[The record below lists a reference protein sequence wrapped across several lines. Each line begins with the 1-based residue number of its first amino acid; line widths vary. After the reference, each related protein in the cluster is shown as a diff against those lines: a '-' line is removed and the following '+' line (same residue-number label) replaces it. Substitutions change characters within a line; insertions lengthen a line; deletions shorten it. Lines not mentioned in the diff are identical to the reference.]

1 MQSKFWHRAF
11 CVLSCAAVA
20 GGCGKKHIQ
29 TVADGPALAMP
40 APPSRV
46 FAPIEDEEPLAATT
60 RPESNTPAQ
69 PPSAPQQASPSRR
82 RPTPAESER
91 TEQPAAPASAPAPT
105 IEVPRELRAASSPTD
120 ADAERKIGDLIKRA
134 SSTLGNVYYQGLTI
148 QRRELYELAKA
159 SITDAEKAM
168 KERNYQYAETLA
180 DKALKLATELLGR

>member
-1 MQSKFWHRAF
+1 MRSKFWHRAF

-46 FAPIEDEEPLAATT
+46 FAPIEDEEPLAST
-60 RPESNTPAQ
+60 RPEQQRPAEA
-69 PPSAPQQASPSRR
+69 PSAPQPPSPARR
-82 RPTPAESER
+82 RPTPAEAER
-91 TEQPAAPASAPAPT
+91 TEQPPAPAPPAPT

-134 SSTLGNVYYQGLTI
+134 STTLGNVYYQGLSP

-180 DKALKLATELLGR
+180 DKAAKLATELLGR

>member
-1 MQSKFWHRAF
+1 MQSKFWHRAW

-29 TVADGPALAMP
+29 TVADGPALVMP

-46 FAPIEDEEPLAATT
+46 FAPIEDEEPLASTSQ
-60 RPESNTPAQ
+60 PTPPTQ
-69 PPSAPQQASPSRR
+69 PPSASPPPPRAPR
-82 RPTPAESER
+82 PRPTEERAEQPPAPTPAP
-91 TEQPAAPASAPAPT
+91 TPA

-134 SSTLGNVYYQGLTI
+134 SSTLGNVYYQGLSV

-159 SITDAEKAM
+159 SINDAEKAM
-168 KERNYQYAETLA
+168 KERNYQFAETLA

>member
-46 FAPIEDEEPLAATT
+46 FAPIEDEEPLAST
-60 RPESNTPAQ
+60 RPEQQRPAEA
-69 PPSAPQQASPSRR
+69 PSAPQPPSPPRR
-82 RPTPAESER
+82 RSTPAESER

-120 ADAERKIGDLIKRA
+120 AEAERKIGDLIKRA
-134 SSTLGNVYYQGLTI
+134 SSTLGNVYYQGLSV

-159 SITDAEKAM
+159 SISDAEKAM
-168 KERNYQYAETLA
+168 KERNYQFAETLA

>member
-1 MQSKFWHRAF
+1 
-11 CVLSCAAVA
+11 
-20 GGCGKKHIQ
+20 
-29 TVADGPALAMP
+29 MP

-46 FAPIEDEEPLAATT
+46 FSPIEDEEPLAST
-60 RPESNTPAQ
+60 RPEQQRPTEAPSATQ
-69 PPSAPQQASPSRR
+69 PPSPARR
-82 RPTPAESER
+82 RPTPAEAER
-91 TEQPAAPASAPAPT
+91 TEQPPAPASAPAPT

-134 SSTLGNVYYQGLTI
+134 SSTLGNVYYQGLSI